1 MASTSPQP
9 SKAGE
14 AAGRRGLI
22 RRFDWASTP
31 LGPVELWTGALRHAL
46 ELCERSAVPTAVYW
60 GEDLRLFYNEAWA
73 PVLRD
78 RHPSALGRP
87 AAEVWSDLWS
97 RVRPQFDRV
106 IAGGEGIAVYEQ
118 MLPLRRDDGVVER
131 TYWNYSLTPLVG
143 DDGRIAGIL
152 NQSIEITKALRAER
166 RLSFQI
172 EVADRLRGLD
182 DPEEVKQAAAQ
193 LLGEYLGAARVGFAE
208 VVAESEG
215 IVRVRAD
222 WTRDGGVASLAGTDG
237 AIAGWGEEALAF
249 LRHGE
254 VLALPDIRA
263 LPQAGRATADAWEA
277 LGVRALITVPLVRDG
292 TLKALL
298 YVHDP
303 RARQWKRSEAAMA
316 RDVAERTWAA
326 VEQTQ
331 AEQRQRLLM
340 NELNHRV
347 KNSLATVQAI
357 ARQTLKGNISL
368 AEGRARFERRLMALS
383 HAHDLLTEQSW
394 GRAAL
399 DRVVRDSIEH
409 LAGDPGRFRID
420 GESLWLTPRAALAL
434 ALALHELGTNA
445 AKYGALSG
453 TEGRVEIGWRLDEGL
468 LRLEWKEQG
477 GPPVEAPG
485 RRGFGSRLIER
496 SLGADLRGTA
506 TLLFEP
512 DGLRC
517 RIEAPL
523 DAVSAQPI

>member
-1 MASTSPQP
+1 MASTSPQRGTT
-9 SKAGE
+9 GE
-14 AAGRRGLI
+14 AGMPDLI

-31 LGPVELWTGALRHAL
+31 LGPLDGWPAALRFAL
-46 ELCERSAVPTAVYW
+46 DLCERSAVPTAVYW
-60 GEDLRLFYNEAWA
+60 GGDLRLFYNDAWA

-78 RHPSALGRP
+78 RHPAALGRP
-87 AAEVWSDLWS
+87 AAEIWSDIWP
-97 RVRPQFDRV
+97 VIGPQLSQV
-106 IAGGEGIAVYEQ
+106 MASGEGIAVYEQ
-118 MLPLRRDDGVVER
+118 MLPMRRGDGVVER
-131 TYWNYSLTPLVG
+131 TYWNYSLTPLAG
-143 DDGRIAGIL
+143 DDGAIAGIL

-182 DPEEVKQAAAQ
+182 DPEAVKQAAAQ

-208 VVAESEG
+208 VVAEAEG
-215 IVRVRAD
+215 IVRVRGD
-222 WTRDGGVASLAGTDG
+222 WTRDGGVASLAGLDG

-249 LRHGE
+249 LRQGE
-254 VLALPDIRA
+254 VLAVADIRA
-263 LPQAGRATADAWEA
+263 LPQAGRATADAWQA
-277 LGVRALITVPLVRDG
+277 LGVRALITVPLVRDS

-303 RARQWKRSEAAMA
+303 KPRQWKRSEAAMA

-326 VEQTQ
+326 VERAQ

-357 ARQTLKGNISL
+357 ARQTFKGNISL
-368 AEGRARFERRLMALS
+368 AEARARFERRLMALS
-383 HAHDLLTEQSW
+383 RAHNLLTEQSW
-394 GRAAL
+394 SRAGL

-420 GESLWLTPRAALAL
+420 GQSLWLTPRASLAL
-434 ALALHELGTNA
+434 ALAVHELGTNA
-445 AKYGALSG
+445 AKYGALSQA
-453 TEGRVEIGWRLDEGL
+453 EGWVEIGWRLDQGL
-468 LRLEWKEQG
+468 LRFEWKEQG
-477 GPPVEAPG
+477 GPPVDEPG

-506 TLLFEP
+506 TLLFER

-523 DAVSAQPI
+523 DEVSARAM

>member
-1 MASTSPQP
+1 MASISPQP

-14 AAGRRGLI
+14 VAGMREAI
-22 RRFDWASTP
+22 RSFAWASTP
-31 LGPVELWTGALRHAL
+31 LGPIERWTGALRHAL

-60 GEDLRLFYNEAWA
+60 GEDLRLFYNDAWA
-73 PVLRD
+73 AVLRD

-87 AAEVWSDLWS
+87 AAEIWSDLWPTI
-97 RVRPQFDRV
+97 RPQFDQV
-106 IAGGEGIAVYEQ
+106 AASGEGIAVYEQ
-118 MLPLRRDDGVVER
+118 MLPMRRGDGVVER

-143 DDGRIAGIL
+143 DDGRVAGIL
-152 NQSIEITKALRAER
+152 NQSIEITRALRAER

-182 DPEEVKQAAAQ
+182 DPEAVKRAAAQ

-208 VVAESEG
+208 IVAESEG
-215 IVRVRAD
+215 IVRVRGD
-222 WTRDGGVASLAGTDG
+222 WTRDGVASLAGTDG

-263 LPQAGRATADAWEA
+263 LPQADRATADAWEA
-277 LGVRALITVPLVRDG
+277 LGVRALIAVPLVREG
-292 TLKALL
+292 ALKALL
-298 YVHDP
+298 YIHDP
-303 RARQWKRSEAAMA
+303 KPRQWKRSEAAMA

-326 VEQTQ
+326 VERAQ

-357 ARQTLKGNISL
+357 ARQTLKGNIGL
-368 AEGRARFERRLMALS
+368 AEARARFERRLMALS
-383 HAHDLLTEQSW
+383 RAHNLLTEQSW
-394 GRAAL
+394 SRAAL
-399 DRVVRDSIEH
+399 DRVVRDSVEH
-409 LAGDPGRFRID
+409 LAGDPGRFRIE

-434 ALALHELGTNA
+434 ALAVHELGTNA

-453 TEGRVEIGWRLDEGL
+453 AEGWIELGWRVDQGL
-468 LRLEWKEQG
+468 LRLDWKEKG
-477 GPPVEAPG
+477 GPPVEDRG

-496 SLGADLRGTA
+496 SLGADLRGSA

-523 DAVSAQPI
+523 DEVTAGPI